1 MGQVKEQMM
10 EQQEQERNFKME
22 EVEHEQLQKESAE
35 EHSSTPSAGD
45 KEPECRFGHIC
56 TSSCGNDYDCP
67 CQSDHCCDMTED
79 CEGSTDPDDD
89 HCESC
94 MERTLSNLK
103 DANK

>member
-1 MGQVKEQMM
+1 MEKTEQCFCKSIYNG
-10 EQQEQERNFKME
+10 ETDK
-22 EVEHEQLQKESAE
+22 VENCTCGKCQNVIDKKV
-35 EHSSTPSAGD
+35 T

-67 CQSDHCCDMTED
+67 CQADHYCEMTED

-94 MERTLSNLK
+94 MERTRSNLV